1 MDKLKYKTRRRHSIK
16 NMLEYKELIKN
27 LVVRDLKVRYKRS
40 ILGIFWALLEPLLLM
55 ILFSVVFSILLRI
68 RIDNYPVF
76 LLCGILP
83 WTFFSTSLSY
93 SAGSIAGNATLIKKI
108 YFPREIIPLTAIIS
122 RLANFLISLC
132 LLLIFLLAFKIK
144 LTCYL
149 VYLPLILGVQLIFVL
164 GLSLFFSSLNTFY
177 HDVGF
182 IMQFILFGWFYLT
195 PIFYPLT
202 MVPKEYLSLYML
214 NPMATI
220 VHSYRNIFFYGLP
233 PDFYYLSIAFVISI
247 FCFLVGI
254 YVFRRLEFRFAEV
267 L

>member
-1 MDKLKYKTRRRHSIK
+1 MKNNVRQRHLIK
-16 NMLEYKELIKN
+16 NIFEYKELIRN

-55 ILFSVVFSILLRI
+55 ILFSVVFSVLLRF
-68 RIDNYPVF
+68 RIENYPVF

-83 WTFFSTSLSY
+83 WSFFSTSLSN
-93 SAGSIAGNATLIKKI
+93 SAGCIASNATLIKKI
-108 YFPREIIPLTAIIS
+108 YFSREILPLTAVIS
-122 RLANFLISLC
+122 RLVNFLISLC
-132 LLLIFLLAFKIK
+132 LLFIFLIAFQIH
-144 LTCYL
+144 LTYYL
-149 VYLPLILGVQLIFVL
+149 VYLPLILAVQLIFVL

-182 IMQFILFGWFYLT
+182 ILQFIIFGWFYLT
-195 PIFYPLT
+195 PIFYPIT
-202 MVPKEYLSLYML
+202 MIPERYLSIYML

-220 VHSYRNIFFYGLP
+220 VHSYRNILFYGLP
-233 PDFYYLSIAFVISI
+233 PDFSYLSIAFVISI
-247 FCFLVGI
+247 LCFLMGI